1 MRIFYE
7 YVSDVKVLLL
17 MDVLVLK
24 KLFFVFVLEFL
35 GVFLCE

>member
-17 MDVLVLK
+17 MVLK